1 MTTTETSDSYLS
13 QVRAELADLPAME
26 LDEVMDDITAH
37 LTELR
42 TELPTTELLEER
54 LGSPQQYADQLRA
67 AAGYPARPDG
77 YGPTSRGAAA
87 VGWLALSTAITPL
100 LLICWFALDGES
112 TTAVFGWLA
121 VGLAPSAI
129 GLLALHGHDPAI
141 VTSTPVWRRNE
152 RRVRRLHSALP
163 AGVQRDLVEVGQP
176 VWWVLRGLIGGVA
189 LYGVLAR
196 TTDVPQLL
204 AAAVVGALVS
214 IWLNRLSQ
222 RNRRWLWLLIPLN
235 SIAILALAILL
246 IGGTSAWGH
255 DGYNFSGVHSI
266 H

>member
-1 MTTTETSDSYLS
+1 MTTTGTSDSYLS

-42 TELPTTELLEER
+42 AELPTLVLLEAR

-67 AAGYPARPDG
+67 AAGYPPRPDDD
-77 YGPTSRGAAA
+77 GPTSRGAAA

-100 LLICWFALDGES
+100 LLICWFALDLES
-112 TTAVFGWLA
+112 TTAGFGWLA
-121 VGLAPSAI
+121 AGLAPAAL
-129 GLLALHGHDPAI
+129 GLLALRGHDPAV
-141 VTSTPVWRRNE
+141 VTGTPAWRRNE
-152 RRVRRLHSALP
+152 RRVRGLHSALP
-163 AGVQRDLVEVGQP
+163 AGLQRDLVEIGQP
-176 VWWVLRGLIGGVA
+176 VWWVLRGLMGGAA

-196 TTDVPQLL
+196 TTEVPQLL

-214 IWLNRLSQ
+214 IWLSRLSQ
-222 RNRRWLWLLIPLN
+222 RNRRWLWLLVPLN
-235 SIAILALAILL
+235 SVAILAVAILL

-255 DGYNFSGVHSI
+255 DGYHFDGVHSI
-266 H
+266 Y